1 MNNKTRFITQAG
13 LIGAIY
19 IVLTIVFAPISFG
32 EVQVRIAEVL
42 TILPYFTPA
51 AIPGLFVGCILG
63 NFIGGAILYDII
75 FGSIASLISAIL
87 VYLIRRHKYLV
98 PIPRIIVNAII
109 VGLTLKYAYVIPL
122 PLISLMIFVAIGQTI
137 ACYGLGFPLLLLLK
151 RYNIIK
157 QYTND

>member
-19 IVLTIVFAPISFG
+19 VVLTVIFAPISFG
-32 EVQVRIAEVL
+32 EVQVRIAEAL

-87 VYLIRRHKYLV
+87 VYLIRRHKYIV
-98 PIPRIIVNAII
+98 PIPPIVVNAIA
-109 VGLTLKYAYVIPL
+109 VGLILKYAYAVPL
-122 PLISLMIFVAIGQTI
+122 PLISLMMFVAIGQTI
-137 ACYGLGFPLLLLLK
+137 ACYGLGFPLLILLRK
-151 RYNIIK
+151 YNIFRK
-157 QYTND
+157 